1 MIKSKKKNLSGFTLT
16 ELLVVVAILGILS
29 AVGIVSYNGYVS
41 SAERKSAE
49 NLMQQIALAQSEHLS
64 DNGVYYS
71 VTEANCDPTTE
82 TLADIYLNLLGSSTT
97 ADRATEKA
105 EDSDFVICISQD
117 SLGEEAT
124 RTDYL
129 ITADNGTDTVPA
141 TITITMNSEGEIDVT
156 ETE

>member
-29 AVGIVSYNGYVS
+29 AVGIVSYNGYVG
-41 SAERKSAE
+41 SAQRKSAE

-64 DNGVYYS
+64 DNGIYYS
-71 VTEANCDPTTE
+71 VTEANCEPTTE
-82 TLADIYLNLLGSSTT
+82 TLSDIYLNLLGSTT
-97 ADRATEKA
+97 AARATEKA
-105 EDSDFVICISQD
+105 EDSAFVICISQD
-117 SLGEEAT
+117 SLGEEEN

-129 ITADNGTDTVPA
+129 ITAHNGTETALP

-156 ETE
+156 EIE

>member
-71 VTEANCDPTTE
+71 VTEANCEPDIA
-82 TLADIYLNLLGSSTT
+82 TLADIYLNLLRSSTT
-97 ADRATEKA
+97 EDRATEKA
-105 EDSDFVICISQD
+105 RDSAFVICISQD
-117 SLGEEAT
+117 ELGGT
-124 RTDYL
+124 QYL
-129 ITADNGTDTVPA
+129 ITASNETETAPA
-141 TITITMNSEGEIDVT
+141 TIIITMNSEGEIDVT